1 MRISR
6 MALLAN
12 RQQKAVY
19 CVLTEQSSRVPAR
32 KIRKDI
38 YKLILP
44 SVLQNILEIGITLLT
59 TAIIGRLM
67 ADDISA
73 KGICERIVQFDWAL
87 FRGLGT
93 GAMLIFAHAYG
104 AGLMEKCKK
113 IAGQAYL
120 ICIPLALLFVAGVC
134 LLPRTLLQMMADEE
148 AVLSRAVP
156 YLRILVLSSPFTAI
170 MSVNTAIFNGR
181 GDTKTPM
188 YIAFAMNA
196 ANVVG
201 CYLLVFGIGSF
212 TGFGLIGSAYAV
224 VISKGMAAALG
235 VWLIYRKKGLF
246 KDITSHANG
255 LRPDTKVISE
265 VFSGG
270 LPVTAE
276 TLFWQVS
283 TIVVSRAIFAYGSET
298 YAAYLLGMQAETLL
312 QAPTLGFSVAAM
324 TLCSFAIAKKDD
336 WLYRSYIRQLLYLSG
351 IFALITTP
359 LLLFGSTFFM
369 QMLTD
374 KAHLIPIGAGYISMM
389 AIGQPALAVVPAIN
403 GILRAANH
411 KKIPMVSTALGIWL
425 VRVPIIAL
433 TAFVFR
439 GSIYIVWLAISVD
452 QIVRLSISGIFFLRK
467 RIQHVISA
475 AEQKDTV

>member
-1 MRISR
+1 
-6 MALLAN
+6 
-12 RQQKAVY
+12 VH
-19 CVLTEQSSRVPAR
+19 CVLTEEAARVPTR

-73 KGICERIVQFDWAL
+73 KGISERIVQFDWAL

-104 AGLMEKCKK
+104 AGLLQKCKK

-120 ICIPLALLFVAGVC
+120 ICIPLALLFVAAVC
-134 LLPRTLLQMMADEE
+134 VLPRTLLQTMADEE

-188 YIAFAMNA
+188 LIALAMNV
-196 ANVVG
+196 ANVIG
-201 CYLLVFGIGSF
+201 CYLLVFGIGGF

-224 VISKGMAAALG
+224 VISKAMAAVLG
-235 VWLIYRKKGLF
+235 IWLIYRRNGLF
-246 KDITSHANG
+246 KDTRSEEKG
-255 LRPDTKVISE
+255 LRLDTKVASE

-276 TLFWQVS
+276 TLFWQIS
-283 TIVVSRAIFAYGSET
+283 TIVVSRAIFAYGSDT

-312 QAPTLGFSVAAM
+312 QAPTLGFSVASM
-324 TLCSFAIAKKDD
+324 TLCSFAIAKRDH
-336 WLYRSYIRQLLYLSG
+336 WMYRAYIRQLLYLAG
-351 IFALITTP
+351 LFALITTP

-374 KAHLIPIGAGYISMM
+374 KTHLIPIGAGYISMM
-389 AIGQPALAVVPAIN
+389 AIGQPALATVPVIN
-403 GILRAANH
+403 GILRAADH

-433 TAFVFR
+433 TAFVFK
-439 GSIYIVWLAISVD
+439 GSIFIVWFAISID
-452 QIVRLSISGIFFLRK
+452 QIVRLTISLVFFLK
-467 RIQHVISA
+467 KKVQDKVKNLNA
-475 AEQKDTV
+475 